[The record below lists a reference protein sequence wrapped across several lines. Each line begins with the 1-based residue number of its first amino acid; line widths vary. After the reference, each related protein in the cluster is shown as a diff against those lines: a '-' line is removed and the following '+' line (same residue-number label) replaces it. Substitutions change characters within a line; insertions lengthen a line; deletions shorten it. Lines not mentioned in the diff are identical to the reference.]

1 MKDDLE
7 NDALWELL
15 GHARTASV
23 SPYFSRRVL
32 RDIRLSP
39 AQPLLPP
46 ILLRWLAAGSLAVL
60 TAGFCLNLDSA
71 RSGSG
76 GIAGFGDFNQT
87 FDAIAGI
94 DTLVAVEAVSVLDYS
109 TGL

>member
-1 MKDDLE
+1 MKDDFE

-32 RDIRLSP
+32 RDIRQSP

-46 ILLRWLAAGSLAVL
+46 ILLRWLAAGALAALSV
-60 TAGFCLNLDSA
+60 GFALNLDPA
-71 RSGSG
+71 QTG

-94 DTLVAVEAVSVLDYS
+94 DTLVAVDDVSVLDYS
-109 TGL
+109 NGL

>member
-1 MKDDLE
+1 MKDDFE

-32 RDIRLSP
+32 RDIRKSP

-46 ILLRWLAAGSLAVL
+46 LLLRWLAAGSLAVL

-94 DTLVAVEAVSVLDYS
+94 DTLVAVDDVSVFDYS
-109 TGL
+109 NGL

>member
-1 MKDDLE
+1 MKDDFE

-15 GHARTASV
+15 GHARTAAV

-32 RDIRLSP
+32 RDIRRSP

-46 ILLRWLAAGSLAVL
+46 ILLRWFAAGALAVL
-60 TAGFCLNLDSA
+60 TAGFFLNLDPA
-71 RSGSG
+71 QNA

-94 DTLVAVEAVSVLDYS
+94 DTLVAVEDVSILDYS
-109 TGL
+109 NGL